1 MISSFEI
8 RHTSE
13 PKESMA
19 FDLEDLFNAAMIIS
33 ALTLH
38 CFTVLHSLALR
49 NITYLSKTI
58 FMSKYADVVII
69 VYKPSSAQQPFAHAE
84 IRD

>member
-1 MISSFEI
+1 MSHVETN
-8 RHTSE
+8 RVHG
-13 PKESMA
+13 P
-19 FDLEDLFNAAMIIS
+19 FDLEDLCNGAMIIS

-49 NITYLSKTI
+49 NISLSKTI
-58 FMSKYADVVII
+58 FISKYADVVII
-69 VYKPSSAQQPFAHAE
+69 VYKPSSMQQPFPHAE